1 MENWIFIDEAFYKKE
16 DAKISVY
23 DHGLLYGDGVYEG
36 IRCYSKN
43 IFQLNEHIER
53 LYKSA
58 KSIRLE
64 IKYSKEEIIDKVIE
78 TVNKNNL
85 ENAYIRLLVTRGKG
99 PIGPNPDLCK
109 KSTLIIIS
117 EDLPNVHGSNALD
130 KGMSLAIVSTRR
142 DPVDST
148 SHEIKS
154 LNYLNS
160 VMAKM
165 EAKQSNADDAI
176 ILDQNGY
183 ISESPICNIF
193 MIENNEVITPQSS
206 NGILKGITRK
216 NVIEIAKELNLKVTE
231 RNITPYELINANEV
245 FLTGTHAEI
254 VGVTKIN
261 NIQIGNGSV
270 GSLTRNIRE
279 NFILRTT
286 DKNFG
291 IKI

>member
-1 MENWIFIDEAFYKKE
+1 MGNWIFIDETFYKKK

-64 IKYSKEEIIDKVIE
+64 IKYSKEELIDKVIE

-85 ENAYIRLLVTRGKG
+85 KNAYIRLLVTRGKG
-99 PIGPNPDLCK
+99 PIGPNPDFCK

-130 KGMSLAIVSTRR
+130 NGMSLAIVSTRR

-216 NVIEIAKELNLKVTE
+216 NVIEIANELNLKVTE
-231 RNITPYELINANEV
+231 RNITPFELINANEV

-279 NFILRTT
+279 KFILRTT

>member
-1 MENWIFIDEAFYKKE
+1 MENWIFIDETFYKKE

-279 NFILRTT
+279 KFILRTT

>member
-1 MENWIFIDEAFYKKE
+1 MENWIFIDETFYKKE

-142 DPVDST
+142 NPVDST

-279 NFILRTT
+279 KFILRTT